1 MGDSKVQC
9 PHCKYAFESQPS
21 PGTTI
26 TCAACGKPFEV
37 PAAPVVPEMPPV
49 DAQVK
54 SEAAPPS
61 HGAGGTASNA
71 NPGPTGS
78 AAPFLHS
85 PLFLDPDSYR
95 YPGEHA
101 VLFGILTV
109 LGGVFG
115 LLFLAAPIY
124 VGMFVIGLALA
135 TFAMKQIQANFIG
148 NCVAV
153 SETQFQ
159 RIHRLAARAA
169 FRLATP
175 MPRIYLR
182 QDPMLQANALG
193 FFSSP
198 SVAVTSGLVEAMTD
212 EELMYVIGHELS
224 HVKCSHTTW
233 NVLTGGSQYV
243 RLPVFSWVLEKVFLL
258 YNRKAEYTCDRGG
271 LIACGNLNTAI
282 SATAK
287 LLTGKLL
294 YDQLDLAA
302 LLKQKTQFDESVMAK
317 VNEVLLT
324 HPSTV
329 NRLHRLRAFADS
341 DSGRMLIARSDSAE
355 AALNGRPHPVAE
367 CVNNYMPWSIF
378 SVCFLSAVPGLV
390 AMSYSFKVDKD
401 IAAGD
406 RDAAEQAKKAAFN
419 WNIVSTC
426 LGGVFWGLVVLIWL
440 RAEM

>member
-1 MGDSKVQC
+1 MGDSNVQC
-9 PHCKYAFESQPS
+9 PHCKYVFETQPT

-26 TCAACGKPFEV
+26 ACAACGKTFDV
-37 PAAPVVPEMPPV
+37 PAAPVIPELPPV
-49 DAQVK
+49 DAPVK
-54 SEAAPPS
+54 SEAVPLGDRATAP
-61 HGAGGTASNA
+61 NA
-71 NPGPTGS
+71 NPG
-78 AAPFLHS
+78 APYPHV

-101 VLFGILTV
+101 VLFGILTGLSVVHPILFMVGPIYFGLFV
-109 LGGVFG
+109 LGLV
-115 LLFLAAPIY
+115 
-124 VGMFVIGLALA
+124 LA

-148 NCVAV
+148 NRVAV

-159 RIHRLAARAA
+159 RIYRLAARAA

-198 SVAVTSGLVEAMTD
+198 SIAVTSGLVEAMTD
-212 EELMYVIGHELS
+212 DELMYVIGHELS

-243 RLPVFSWVLEKVFLL
+243 RLPVFSWVLEKVFLW
-258 YNRKAEYTCDRGG
+258 YNRKTEYTCDRGG

-282 SATAK
+282 AATAK

-329 NRLHRLRAFADS
+329 NRLYRLRDFAES
-341 DSGRMLIARSDSAE
+341 DFGKELIARSDAAD
-355 AALNGRPHPVAE
+355 AALNGKPHPVAE

-401 IAAGD
+401 MAAGD
-406 RDAAEQAKKAAFN
+406 RNAAERAKRAAFN

-426 LGGVFWGLVVLIWL
+426 LGGVFWGLVVLSWL
-440 RAEM
+440 YVRQM